1 MATLILNHLSIQPHC
16 PVFYRNGIKQV
27 PRQKFTVMNGY
38 VPDGYDIVQLQ
49 RDGYMREIKDVLLLH
64 FREKPDDGDPWHIKY
79 WNHHTT
85 PEELFEFFGYTLTPG
100 MRDHI
105 IIDGIDPWIG
115 FTEDN
120 DLFLYFGEDKPIRKT
135 KTSKNLTPHA
145 KIWGRHSK
153 WFKEGREP
161 VEYEYWDVKDKS
173 KLLFC
178 GESTINR
185 VFPEFDWANIDPYGK
200 CIRRI
205 DIGVFRASDPYDYS
219 DEEKAEI
226 LRKKAE
232 DEERKRKYQ
241 EELEKRK
248 HTPGYCE
255 CCGEEGASYVEDP
268 YDADINGVSNYRW
281 LCGRCYENIAGDI

>member
-27 PRQKFTVMNGY
+27 QRYRYSVMQGHI
-38 VPDGYDIVQLQ
+38 PDGFDIVRLQ
-49 RDGYMREIKDVLLLH
+49 RDGYMREIKDEMLLH
-64 FREKPDDGDPWHIKY
+64 FREKPSGDDPWQLQH
-79 WNHHTT
+79 WDHHTT
-85 PEELFEFFGYTLTPG
+85 PEELFEFFGHKLVPG

-105 IIDGIDPWIG
+105 IIDNIDPWIG

-120 DLFLYFGEDKPIRKT
+120 DLFLYFGEDKPVLKT
-135 KTSKNLTPHA
+135 KTSKILTKHA

-153 WFKEGREP
+153 WYKEGKDH
-161 VEYEYWDVKDKS
+161 VEYKYWDVKDKS

-178 GESTINR
+178 GESSIER
-185 VFPEFDWANIDPYGK
+185 VFPEFDWRNIDPYGK
-200 CIRRI
+200 CISRI

-232 DEERKRKYQ
+232 EEERKRKYL
-241 EELEKRK
+241 EELERRK
-248 HTPGYCE
+248 NTPGFCSR
-255 CCGEEGASYVEDP
+255 CGAEHAGYVPNP
-268 YDADINGVSNYRW
+268 YYRDMYGDIHYEW
-281 LCGRCYENIAGDI
+281 LCDDCYNDIAGDI